1 MDADKPSLSTTLTP
15 HAAHCFFPPNSV
27 STLRGSYGKPGERT
41 GRCLIRVL
49 QLVCGIFIYK
59 LPHQSPHAFRLRRL
73 AQSVGRGSGRR
84 QVVVLVGGI
93 LPVKFCIQRLLS
105 NAWMHFD
112 CAGSH
117 KVWVAVLV
125 GGRRRHFT
133 CKIVLSCLPL
143 ACAIVLYCTVG
154 FCPRF
159 PVWTSAIAPDVVCR
173 VSSVLSCLAFHS
185 LALASEAG
193 ISCVL
198 LSLSYTIVL
207 YCRVLTVL
215 SCLVFQRLALK
226 SLKKSMHLRRG
237 SLRLREM

>member
-1 MDADKPSLSTTLTP
+1 
-15 HAAHCFFPPNSV
+15 
-27 STLRGSYGKPGERT
+27 
-41 GRCLIRVL
+41 
-49 QLVCGIFIYK
+49 
-59 LPHQSPHAFRLRRL
+59 
-73 AQSVGRGSGRR
+73 
-84 QVVVLVGGI
+84 
-93 LPVKFCIQRLLS
+93 
-105 NAWMHFD
+105 MHFD